1 MHAIGAKPGLLGVRL
16 SALAALAVCLTTTL
30 TVRAESAAVLGQSV
44 EGFSLKD
51 YRGKQWSLDQ
61 FADRKAVVL
70 VMLGTECPLAK
81 LYGPRLAQLA
91 AEFEPQGVAFLGICA
106 NQQDNVTELNH
117 YARVHG
123 IEFPL
128 LKDLGNQVADA
139 LHAQRTPEVF
149 VLDAQRKVRYH
160 GRIDDQY
167 GFQTNRVGYQ
177 RAKPDRRDL
186 AEALGELL
194 AGKPVSQPDTAVHGC
209 LIGRVRQP
217 NAASE
222 VTYSKQ
228 ISRIFNANCV
238 ACHREGQIAPFALSN
253 YQEAVGWAEMIRE
266 VVEEQRMP
274 PWHADPR
281 YGDFANDARLSE
293 DDKQAIYRW
302 VDAGAPEGNPNDLPE
317 PPQFASG
324 WMIPE
329 PDEVIYMRDEP
340 YDVPAEGVVDYQR
353 FVVELDWPEDRW
365 LKAIEPRPGNPAVVH
380 HVVMYLMPP
389 DGPKKGA
396 AGRLRTDWI
405 AAYAPG
411 LRPLV
416 LPDDMARYVPKG
428 SKLIFELHYTP
439 NGTAQ
444 PDRSYLGVVFADA
457 SKVKREVAV
466 KNAGN
471 FTFKI
476 PPGDGNCEVESHHL
490 FRDETLLLSVSP
502 HMHVRGKD
510 FYYEL
515 IYPDGKVE
523 PILSVPQYD
532 FAWQTTY
539 WFKEPKRLPKGT
551 KMHCVAHFD
560 NSTANLNNPD
570 PTQEVK
576 WGEQTFEEMMFGW
589 FEMAIANQDL
599 TQPQPP
605 PVARTQ
611 QFLKNVA
618 DGGVE
623 VDQQLREVASKSLEP
638 VSGESPQENFKFF
651 AYYLCDTVPQLDR
664 VCITYVEDG
673 DLRVQA
679 VEELNG
685 VKTILRTTSTTFK
698 AKDQELADYSSRS
711 EPTVNADLNKA
722 KGSVLGRMAKRGL
735 TSSLHVPIQFDGRQ
749 MSVNFW
755 SEEPDAFPP
764 AAVKLLTE
772 VAAELARKR

>member
-1 MHAIGAKPGLLGVRL
+1 MRWLDLSRRFQNLGLALLLGTSLVL
-16 SALAALAVCLTTTL
+16 SGARM
-30 TVRAESAAVLGQSV
+30 VRAEAAAVLGKSV
-44 EGFSLKD
+44 QNFALKD
-51 YRGKQWSLDQ
+51 YRGKEWSLDQ
-61 FADRKAVVL
+61 FAESKAVVL
-70 VMLGTECPLAK
+70 VFLGTECPLAK

-91 AEFEPQGVAFLGICA
+91 AEFEPLGATFLGVCS

-128 LKDLGNQVADA
+128 LKDLGNKVADQVQ
-139 LHAQRTPEVF
+139 AQRTPEVF
-149 VLDAQRKVRYH
+149 VLDAQRRVVYH

-177 RAKPDRRDL
+177 RNKPERRDL
-186 AEALGELL
+186 AEALSELL
-194 AGKPVSQPDTAVHGC
+194 AGKPISQPDTTVHGC
-209 LIGRVRQP
+209 LIGRVREP
-217 NAASE
+217 NRASE
-222 VTYSKQ
+222 ITFTKQ
-228 ISRIFNANCV
+228 ISRIFNNNCV
-238 ACHREGQIAPFALSN
+238 SCHREGQIAPFSLSN

-281 YGDFANDARLSE
+281 YGKFSNDARLSE
-293 DDKQAIYRW
+293 EDKQTIFKW

-317 PPQFASG
+317 PPKFASG

-329 PDEVIYMRDEP
+329 PDDIIYMREEP
-340 YDVPAEGVVDYQR
+340 YDVPADGVVDYQR
-353 FVVELDWPEDRW
+353 FIVQLDWPEDRW

-389 DGPKKGA
+389 DGPKNGA

-411 LRPLV
+411 LRPIV
-416 LPDDMARYVPKG
+416 LPDEMARFVPKG
-428 SKLIFELHYTP
+428 SKFVFELHYTP

-444 PDRSYLGVVFADA
+444 PDRSYLGVVFADP

-476 PPGDGNCEVESHHL
+476 PPGAGNFEVESHHQ
-490 FRDETLLLSVSP
+490 FRDDTLLLSVSP
-502 HMHVRGKD
+502 HMHLRGKD

-539 WFKEPKRLPKGT
+539 WFTEPKHLPKGT

-560 NSTANLNNPD
+560 NSAGNLNNPN
-570 PTQEVK
+570 PNQLVK

-589 FEMAIANQDL
+589 FEMAIADQDL
-599 TQPQPP
+599 TKPQPP
-605 PVARTQ
+605 PLARKKL
-611 QFLKNVA
+611 FLKNA
-618 DGGVE
+618 AEGGVE
-623 VDQQLREVASKSLEP
+623 MDEQMREIASKALQPFSDENP
-638 VSGESPQENFKFF
+638 AENFKFF
-651 AYYLCDTVPQLDR
+651 AYYLSDLVPMIDR
-664 VCITYVEDG
+664 VCVTYVEDG
-673 DLRVQA
+673 SLRLAA
-679 VEELNG
+679 VEEING
-685 VKTILRTTSTTFK
+685 FKTIFRTTSTAFK
-698 AKDQELADYSSRS
+698 AAGQDLADYSARS

-722 KGSVLGRMAKRGL
+722 RGSVIQKMAKRGL
-735 TSSLHVPIQFDGRQ
+735 TSSLHVPAQHNGKPVSI
-749 MSVNFW
+749 NFW
-755 SEEPDAFPP
+755 SGEPDAFPP
-764 AAVKLLTE
+764 EAVKLLSQI
-772 VAAELARKR
+772 AAELVRKR